1 MAKTRIRSSA
11 PATGGER
18 VKIDPND
25 LQHFLAVVRE
35 HTPKQLG
42 VSQRTYW
49 AWLSGDVPKVVRM
62 LLRNPALAQALARD
76 AERLAI
82 REELRAKTE

>member
-1 MAKTRIRSSA
+1 
-11 PATGGER
+11 

-25 LQHFLAVVRE
+25 IEHFLALVRE

-49 AWLSGDVPKVVRM
+49 AWLSGDVPKVLKM

-82 REELRAKTE
+82 REELRTKPD